1 MIKCIASYVALILI
15 AHELKNQTKVVCPMS
30 SQTGVAM
37 AGLVGPSYSYGPVI
51 IMYMA
56 NGQNYS
62 KQK

>member
-1 MIKCIASYVALILI
+1 
-15 AHELKNQTKVVCPMS
+15 MS

-56 NGQNYS
+56 IGQNYS